1 MSIIRLCTPLSVLM
15 FVGAAHAEVNCDKV
29 SNYKDVIE
37 CAEARSPEVAK
48 AEGSLKEKA
57 ARVDAAA
64 QFANPS
70 ISLSSVSGTIDSD
83 RKVETDVALSFPI
96 ELGGKR
102 AARKK
107 VASVEE
113 ARAQW
118 NLYRTKAEV
127 RKEVAIKLLRI
138 KQIERELGLV
148 DESVSAFTKLVKQYE
163 GRPARSPEQD
173 VSLTVFKIAKSE
185 YDLKKTEYDEELLT
199 LESYFLITTGLGLKD
214 LKAVSLPAVSTW
226 PTPADRNENLKAS
239 PMYISAEY
247 DVQAAQGEFDKEAGD
262 SWPTMNIGPSAK
274 MTRDSGRDFQQYGFN
289 LSMPIPVF
297 NANGAGRAAARA
309 AVLTAEQRR
318 NIALKQLEAERALYK
333 TTYTRAVASLKD
345 TPSGRVLEDKH
356 KKIENLFLKGVVPSS
371 LVIEAH
377 RSLVDFEKARNDH
390 ELKALGALFNIQLI
404 DGQPVGVNP

>member
-1 MSIIRLCTPLSVLM
+1 MSIIRLCTPLSVLF

-113 ARAQW
+113 SRAQW
-118 NLYRTKAEV
+118 SLYRTKAEV
-127 RKEVAIKLLRI
+127 RKEVTIKLLRI

-148 DESVSAFTKLVKQYE
+148 EESVSAFAKLVKQYE

-199 LESYFLITTGLGLKD
+199 LESYFLVTAGP
-214 LKAVSLPAVSTW
+214 V
-226 PTPADRNENLKAS
+226 RN
-239 PMYISAEY
+239 M
-247 DVQAAQGEFDKEAGD
+247 
-262 SWPTMNIGPSAK
+262 
-274 MTRDSGRDFQQYGFN
+274 
-289 LSMPIPVF
+289 
-297 NANGAGRAAARA
+297 
-309 AVLTAEQRR
+309 
-318 NIALKQLEAERALYK
+318 
-333 TTYTRAVASLKD
+333 
-345 TPSGRVLEDKH
+345 
-356 KKIENLFLKGVVPSS
+356 
-371 LVIEAH
+371 
-377 RSLVDFEKARNDH
+377 
-390 ELKALGALFNIQLI
+390 
-404 DGQPVGVNP
+404 